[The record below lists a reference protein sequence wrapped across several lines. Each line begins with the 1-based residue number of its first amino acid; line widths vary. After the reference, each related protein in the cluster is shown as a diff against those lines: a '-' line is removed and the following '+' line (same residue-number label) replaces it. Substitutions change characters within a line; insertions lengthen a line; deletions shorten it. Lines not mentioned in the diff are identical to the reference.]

1 MPVGLRECRGRAR
14 SSRHLLCW
22 EEDSSPCLLQEGV
35 KKVQLLIVAPGMAA
49 EHWGEAAVTGLHLGT
64 SARGTLSGAA
74 PVDAAKLKP
83 GKRVRIS

>member
-1 MPVGLRECRGRAR
+1 M
-14 SSRHLLCW
+14 
-22 EEDSSPCLLQEGV
+22 